1 MTCLVAG
8 YVIFKCGLNCRTVS
22 HFHCPKCCKL
32 LEKKNRFVD
41 HLHKCV
47 GTVTAEGGG
56 HHLPVKQEADSHHV
70 PEDEENNP
78 VPTAK
83 VGQIVLGLS

>member
-1 MTCLVAG
+1 M
-8 YVIFKCGLNCRTVS
+8 
-22 HFHCPKCCKL
+22 
-32 LEKKNRFVD
+32 
-41 HLHKCV
+41 